1 MGYLRGLADE
11 FGESSNAIRVELN
24 RFESAGL
31 LISMIDGNKKIY
43 QANSSHPLFPEIQSL
58 VFKYMGIDKL
68 RENVTNN
75 YKNIEEVWITG
86 NYNFMNDNDNANLL
100 LVGEGFDR
108 IDLNN
113 LLSNIKNT
121 IHREINVI
129 TVLPKEIGG
138 YLSLNKSSLL
148 IWKASK
154 LKTSTI

>member
-86 NYNFMNDNDNANLL
+86 NYNFMNNNDNANLL